1 MFPFRILLV
10 RHMLTFIRVSR
21 YMFALLGCVNLLA
34 YNAVSHSFGQTH
46 VNIYSCIKIY
56 VCPSWLC

>member
-21 YMFALLGCVNLLA
+21 YMFAPLGCGNLLA
-34 YNAVSHSFGQTH
+34 YNEDFVSWRFCSIHF
-46 VNIYSCIKIY
+46 I
-56 VCPSWLC
+56 L

>member
-21 YMFALLGCVNLLA
+21 YMLA
-34 YNAVSHSFGQTH
+34 YNEDFVSWRFCSIHF
-46 VNIYSCIKIY
+46 I
-56 VCPSWLC
+56 L